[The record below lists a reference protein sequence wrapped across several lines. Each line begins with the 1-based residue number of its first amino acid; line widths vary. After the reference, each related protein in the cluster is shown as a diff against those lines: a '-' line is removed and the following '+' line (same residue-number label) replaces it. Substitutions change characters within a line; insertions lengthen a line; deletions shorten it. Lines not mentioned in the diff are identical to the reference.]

1 MKISVVTTLYS
12 SSPYI
17 HEFYNRCLTSIRK
30 TNLDY
35 EFVFV
40 NDGSPDDSLQKV
52 LNLANLDP
60 RITIIDLSRNFGHH
74 EAIMTGLQYCD
85 GDYVFLI
92 DCDLEEDPELFD
104 IFWDKMQQ
112 DPQLEVVYGTQIK
125 RKGGW
130 FERTSGWLFYK
141 IVSWLTSLNY
151 PANSLTARIMTRTY
165 VQAVTRFKERE
176 LEIWGVFVLSGFR
189 QLAVP
194 TNKGYKGSSAYTL
207 TKKIRMAI
215 DSITSL
221 SNRPLYLAFV
231 IGFLCFFFALVNV
244 GVIVYK
250 KMAQGVD
257 IEGWASTVASIW
269 LVGGLIL
276 FVLGIFG
283 IYLSKMFNEIKAR
296 PLSII
301 RKIYRADD
309 SARRD

>member
-1 MKISVVTTLYS
+1 
-12 SSPYI
+12 
-17 HEFYNRCLTSIRK
+17 
-30 TNLDY
+30 
-35 EFVFV
+35 
-40 NDGSPDDSLQKV
+40 
-52 LNLANLDP
+52 
-60 RITIIDLSRNFGHH
+60 
-74 EAIMTGLQYCD
+74 
-85 GDYVFLI
+85 
-92 DCDLEEDPELFD
+92 
-104 IFWDKMQQ
+104 
-112 DPQLEVVYGTQIK
+112 
-125 RKGGW
+125 
-130 FERTSGWLFYK
+130 
-141 IVSWLTSLNY
+141 
-151 PANSLTARIMTRTY
+151 
-165 VQAVTRFKERE
+165 
-176 LEIWGVFVLSGFR
+176 
-189 QLAVP
+189 
-194 TNKGYKGSSAYTL
+194 
-207 TKKIRMAI
+207 MAI

>member
-1 MKISVVTTLYS
+1 MKISIVTTLYY

-17 HEFYNRCLTSIRK
+17 HEFYNRCLASVRK
-30 TNLDY
+30 STHDY

-52 LNLANLDP
+52 LELAKHDSH
-60 RITIIDLSRNFGHH
+60 IAVVDLSRNFGHH
-74 EAIMTGLQYCD
+74 EAIMTGLQCCD
-85 GDYVFLI
+85 GDFVFLI
-92 DCDLEEDPELFD
+92 DCDLEEDPELFEV
-104 IFWDKMQQ
+104 FWEKMQQ

-130 FERTSGWLFYK
+130 FERTSGWFFYK
-141 IVSWLTSLNY
+141 LVSWLTSLNY

-165 VQAVTRFKERE
+165 VQAVTQFKERE
-176 LEIWGVFVLSGFR
+176 LEIWGVFVLSGFK

-194 TNKGYKGSSAYTL
+194 AKKGYKGSSAYTL
-207 TKKIRMAI
+207 SKKIRMAI

-231 IGFLCFFFALVNV
+231 IGFLCFFFALINV
-244 GVIVYK
+244 GVIIYK
-250 KMAQGVD
+250 KIWQGVD

-276 FVLGIFG
+276 LRLGIFG

-301 RKIYRADD
+301 RKIYRSNDPA
-309 SARRD
+309 

>member
-1 MKISVVTTLYS
+1 
-12 SSPYI
+12 
-17 HEFYNRCLTSIRK
+17 
-30 TNLDY
+30 
-35 EFVFV
+35 
-40 NDGSPDDSLQKV
+40 LQKV
-52 LNLANLDP
+52 LELAKHDSH
-60 RITIIDLSRNFGHH
+60 IAVVDLSRNFGHH
-74 EAIMTGLQYCD
+74 EAIMTGLQCCD
-85 GDYVFLI
+85 GDFVFLI
-92 DCDLEEDPELFD
+92 DCDLEEDPELFEV
-104 IFWDKMQQ
+104 FWEKMQQ

-130 FERTSGWLFYK
+130 FERTSGWFFYK
-141 IVSWLTSLNY
+141 LVSWLTSLNY

-165 VQAVTRFKERE
+165 VQAVTQFKERE
-176 LEIWGVFVLSGFR
+176 LEIWGVFVLSGFK

-194 TNKGYKGSSAYTL
+194 AKKGYKGSSAYTL
-207 TKKIRMAI
+207 SKKIRMAI

-231 IGFLCFFFALVNV
+231 IGFLCFFFALINV
-244 GVIVYK
+244 GVIIYK
-250 KMAQGVD
+250 KIWQGVD

-301 RKIYRADD
+301 RKIYRSNDPA
-309 SARRD
+309 